1 LTDEHVT
8 LAKTQGM
15 APIATSTRVT
25 PSGMDLLA
33 RDAEPSIVLNADLSK
48 EPKLNNLS
56 SSTKMDLEYLTLSC
70 NMSPDRP
77 DNCPTDLNID
87 TTAQVQ
93 LPWDLSHT
101 TDDELLTSTEALTTP
116 LIRDSSTPTPIDDL
130 NEQDLHARTTKE
142 TTNKETVLAS
152 LPTQIC
158 HLDHITAKIINN
170 LTQIPSTGQTSQ
182 QRMGLL
188 AIQEPSDLLQ
198 TSSLTQPRSNNQVIL
213 TTPKKPKMFVTW
225 NTMKTTTTE
234 DLHARSTQTGII
246 TLTNLKTGKDPT
258 EISQGILTTHLEL
271 QMNS

>member
-1 LTDEHVT
+1 
-8 LAKTQGM
+8 
-15 APIATSTRVT
+15 
-25 PSGMDLLA
+25 
-33 RDAEPSIVLNADLSK
+33 
-48 EPKLNNLS
+48 
-56 SSTKMDLEYLTLSC
+56 MDLEYLTPNC
-70 NMSPDRP
+70 HMSLDQPGNHP
-77 DNCPTDLNID
+77 IDLNID
-87 TTAQVQ
+87 TTAQEQ

-101 TDDELLTSTEALTTP
+101 TDDEPLTSMEALTTLP
-116 LIRDSSTPTPIDDL
+116 IRDSSTPTPIDDL

-142 TTNKETVLAS
+142 TTNKEAVLAS

-170 LTQIPSTGQTSQ
+170 LTQTPSTGQTSQ
-182 QRMGLL
+182 QLM